1 MKNLILKIKA
11 FLLVFMLMFIPL
23 LVFAQGIGESGDE
36 TNWAIIIILI
46 IIAGAEII
54 LRAIPG
60 AKWTGLLGLVINL
73 LKFLSDWLNN
83 KEEN

>member
-11 FLLVFMLMFIPL
+11 FSLAFMLMFISMSL
-23 LVFAQGIGESGDE
+23 CAQGGVSVDE
-36 TNWAIIIILI
+36 TNWPVIIILI
-46 IIAGAEII
+46 VIAGAEII

-60 AKWTGLLGLVINL
+60 AKWTGVLGLVINL

>member
-11 FLLVFMLMFIPL
+11 YSLFMLMMFVSMS
-23 LVFAQGIGESGDE
+23 VFAQGVGVEGDE
-36 TNWAIIIILI
+36 TNWAVIVILSLVAI
-46 IIAGAEII
+46 AEIV

-83 KEEN
+83 KEED